1 MTNSTEPLPAPP
13 PGDAPRYR
21 YCEPARIP
29 RHRGRRTCS
38 GGNTFPPDDFGT
50 ERWLPPPPDP
60 LADDDPPPVEGGET
74 PDTRAAYTEPP
85 GRGADSAVGATASA
99 GPARS
104 PEHAVS
110 REHAESRERSVS
122 PEHAES
128 LGRSVSPEQAESRE
142 QSESLEQE
150 VSPEQTVSPG
160 RAASPGNALSAER
173 AGSVERA
180 ASAERARTVDSAGS
194 IESAGAIESAASGES
209 AGAVDSAA
217 PIGSAVSAA
226 SAQSAEDAV
235 PVDDMVTAERAVRAD
250 SAATDAEAALF
261 GNAAVPQQHLREPGE
276 FIAAVPAMLGF
287 VPARSLVLAVLRAE
301 AGRSDTAAV
310 DVVVRVD
317 IDVTGRAAVR
327 AMMDQLADICVRQRA
342 VAALALIV
350 DDRATVPDARH
361 RGVRARR
368 HRELTDLL
376 AARLAAAD
384 VTLTGAW
391 AVAGFDA
398 GRPWWSV
405 PDPANAGA
413 QRAPADSPVTFRQV
427 LDGRPLRGSRAEL
440 AAVVAV
446 DADARAA
453 VAAVLESAVTAAQA
467 RLAAA
472 VRRGEAEVYT
482 RAALRKVLWQL
493 ANVESGAR
501 LDPAEISELAVA
513 LRNPVV
519 RDVMFALAPG
529 DHAAAAEA
537 LWIHLTRVLPDPD
550 RAEAAALLGY
560 CAYVRGDGPLAG
572 VALDAAL
579 ASDPD
584 HTMARLLET
593 ALRNGLRPAQL
604 RRIAETGREAAAILG
619 VDLGPEL
626 S

>member
-1 MTNSTEPLPAPP
+1 MTNSTEPLPTPP

-29 RHRGRRTCS
+29 RHRGRRACA

-50 ERWLPPPPDP
+50 ERWLPPPDP
-60 LADDDPPPVEGGET
+60 LEDDDPPPVEGGET
-74 PDTRAAYTEPP
+74 S
-85 GRGADSAVGATASA
+85 GRGVDATVASSSEPTASETTA
-99 GPARS
+99 
-104 PEHAVS
+104 
-110 REHAESRERSVS
+110 
-122 PEHAES
+122 
-128 LGRSVSPEQAESRE
+128 
-142 QSESLEQE
+142 SE
-150 VSPEQTVSPG
+150 TT
-160 RAASPGNALSAER
+160 AA
-173 AGSVERA
+173 A
-180 ASAERARTVDSAGS
+180 A
-194 IESAGAIESAASGES
+194 
-209 AGAVDSAA
+209 
-217 PIGSAVSAA
+217 SAA
-226 SAQSAEDAV
+226 SA
-235 PVDDMVTAERAVRAD
+235 R
-250 SAATDAEAALF
+250 SAASF
-261 GNAAVPQQHLREPGE
+261 GNADVPQQHLREPGE

-301 AGRSDTAAV
+301 AGRADTAAV

-317 IDVTGRAAVR
+317 TDVAGRAAAR
-327 AMMDQLADICVRQRA
+327 AVLDQLADICVRQRA

-368 HRELTDLL
+368 HRELNDLL
-376 AARLAAAD
+376 AARLAAAG
-384 VTLTGAW
+384 VALTGTW
-391 AVAGFDA
+391 AIAGFEA

-405 PDPANAGA
+405 PEPADTGA

-446 DADARAA
+446 DTDARAA
-453 VAAVLESAVTAAQA
+453 VEAVLESVVAAAQA

-472 VRRGEAEVYT
+472 ARRGESEVYT
-482 RAALRKVLWQL
+482 RTALRKVLWQI
-493 ANVESGAR
+493 ANIESGAR
-501 LDPAEISELAVA
+501 LHPAELAELAVA

-529 DHAAAAEA
+529 DHAAAAET
-537 LWIHLTRVLPDPD
+537 LWIHLARALPDPD

-572 VALDAAL
+572 VALEAAL

-593 ALRNGLRPAQL
+593 ALRNGLRPTQL

>member
-21 YCEPARIP
+21 YCESARIP

-50 ERWLPPPPDP
+50 ERWLPPPPDA

-74 PDTRAAYTEPP
+74 PDTCAAYTEPP
-85 GRGADSAVGATASA
+85 GRGADSAVGAAATASA

-104 PEHAVS
+104 PE
-110 REHAESRERSVS
+110 
-122 PEHAES
+122 
-128 LGRSVSPEQAESRE
+128 QAESRE
-142 QSESLEQE
+142 QAA
-150 VSPEQTVSPG
+150 SPEQAVSTEQ
-160 RAASPGNALSAER
+160 AASPGNALPAERAASVESARYAERATSVER
-173 AGSVERA
+173 AGS
-180 ASAERARTVDSAGS
+180 
-194 IESAGAIESAASGES
+194 
-209 AGAVDSAA
+209 VDSAA
-217 PIGSAVSAA
+217 PIESAGSAA
-226 SAQSAEDAV
+226 SAQSAEDAI
-235 PVDDMVTAERAVRAD
+235 PVDDVVTAESAVRAD
-250 SAATDAEAALF
+250 SAATDADAALF

-317 IDVTGRAAVR
+317 IDVTGRVAVR

-501 LDPAEISELAVA
+501 LHPAEIAELAVA

-537 LWIHLTRVLPDPD
+537 LWIHLTGVLPDPD